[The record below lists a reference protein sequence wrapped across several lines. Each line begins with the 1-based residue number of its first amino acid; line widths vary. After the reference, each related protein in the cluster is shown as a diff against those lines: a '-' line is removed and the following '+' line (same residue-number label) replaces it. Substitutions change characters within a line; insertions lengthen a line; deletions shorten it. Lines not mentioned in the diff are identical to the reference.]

1 MLKEIIQAEG
11 KSYYIKPEN
20 SGEKMK
26 SFESYNKIEYIK
38 IRKMQLKNSIFED
51 LQLQMLELETKKR
64 LEFNYIK
71 FKRREN

>member
-26 SFESYNKIEYIK
+26 SFELYNKIEYIK
-38 IRKMQLKNSIFED
+38 IRKTQLKNSIFED
-51 LQLQMLELETKKR
+51 LQLQMLELETKKKVR
-64 LEFNYIK
+64 IQLYKI
-71 FKRREN
+71 